1 MERGDRKVRESRERE
16 YMSLFTNIISSVSF
30 RHLPDKRFLQI
41 IQNILILSPN
51 STASVFFLQSFG
63 VSQKWIRKMLTRFF
77 YLFVV

>member
-1 MERGDRKVRESRERE
+1 MERGDRKVRERE
-16 YMSLFTNIISSVSF
+16 SICPCLQISYHQSVLDIS
-30 RHLPDKRFLQI
+30 PDKRFLQI